1 MLFASSCRLLALQ
14 REQQMRLKAFAAG
27 AAADK
32 ERRKADEKLAK
43 EKLKEEQK
51 KADSKRAKG

>member
-1 MLFASSCRLLALQ
+1 MQQQRLLALQ

-32 ERRKADEKLAK
+32 ERRKAEEKAAK
-43 EKLKEEQK
+43 EKLKEELK